1 MEYLVDMTTH
11 VPDGTSA
18 AAVEEMRKREAA
30 RSAELSAEG
39 ALVRL
44 WRPPVE
50 PGEWRTLGLFDADDA
65 DALEKVLSSM
75 PLRSWRSDVVTQL
88 MVHPNDPGP
97 AVRRSAPEFLIA
109 MSIAVP
115 PGTPGAVVEDTLARE
130 ARSAR
135 ELAAQGHLQR
145 LWALPPEGDHRRTLG
160 LWSAEDRDQISAIV
174 GMLPLHPW
182 MDVEITPLSKHP
194 SDPASKNAVGESNS
208 SPHGVVRATSLP
220 SKTRVYE
227 VERLATFVTEVELSD
242 LGASLPTLKRNVLD
256 SIACALGALDGEL
269 IPAIRAQAEQF
280 SSRPTATFI
289 GGGRA
294 SVDQAAFFNTVL
306 VRYPDLLDTFL
317 TPGGLCHP
325 ADNFGA
331 VLAVAEHAGAS
342 GADFLVALAIAYEVQ
357 CRFSAQVPVM
367 ARGLNHA
374 LQLAMSVAAGASRLL
389 ALDAEHTASAIAA
402 SAADNV
408 SLAVVHTEPVATWKG
423 ISPAI
428 TGMRAIY
435 TTILAGRGATGPYS
449 LIEGPNGLAQLFDQ
463 PIDFRTGDRTLHSVE
478 QTYLKKYC
486 SLIHG
491 QNVIDATLAIRDD
504 EHFTGDDVAAVL
516 LEVFEGAYDFA
527 GGGRYGNKDH
537 PQTKEQADYNLKYLC
552 AVALLDGQVGPE
564 QLETERVR
572 RADVQDLLRR
582 VTVTPADDLTAA
594 YPERTATRVRVTL
607 NDGRRFEREQS
618 DFEGSPTQPMTWQ
631 RVVDKFNWLA
641 EPFADDKLQAE
652 IVDAVDHIE
661 VISVAEL
668 TNLLAAVSPN
678 PKGPRSR
685 GRF

>member
-11 VPDGTSA
+11 VPDGTTA

-44 WRPPVE
+44 WRPPLA
-50 PGEWRTLGLFDADDA
+50 PGQWRTFGLFDADDA
-65 DALEKVLSSM
+65 EALEKVLSSM
-75 PLRSWRSDVVTQL
+75 PLRSWRTDAVTPL
-88 MVHPNDPGP
+88 AVHPNDPGST
-97 AVRRSAPEFLIA
+97 ARLGAPEFLIS

-115 PGTPGAVVEDTLARE
+115 PGTSGDVVEDTLARE
-130 ARSAR
+130 ARRAR
-135 ELAAQGHLQR
+135 ELAAQGHLER
-145 LWALPPEGDHRRTLG
+145 LWALPTKDNHRRTLG
-160 LWSAEDRDQISAIV
+160 LWSADDRDQISAIV
-174 GMLPLHPW
+174 AELPLRGW
-182 MDVEITPLSKHP
+182 MDVDITALSVHP
-194 SDPASKNAVGESNS
+194 NDPASKSTGGKSNS
-208 SPHGVVRATSLP
+208 SPHGVVLAP
-220 SKTRVYE
+220 SAPSTTPVYE
-227 VERLATFVTEVELSD
+227 VERLGRFVTDVTLAD

-269 IPAIRAQAEQF
+269 VAAIRAQAEQF
-280 SSRPTATFI
+280 SSQPTATFI

-294 SVDQAAFFNTVL
+294 SVDQAAFFNAVL
-306 VRYPDLLDTFL
+306 VRYPDLLDTYL

-342 GADFLVALAIAYEVQ
+342 GADFLLALAIAYEVQ

-374 LQLAMSVAAGASRLL
+374 LPLAMSVAAGASRLL
-389 ALDAEHTASAIAA
+389 AFDAEHTASAIAA
-402 SAADNV
+402 SATDNV
-408 SLAVVHTEPVATWKG
+408 SLAAMHAEPVATWKG

-449 LIEGPNGLAQLFDQ
+449 LFEGPHGLVQLFDQ
-463 PIDFRTGDRTLHSVE
+463 PIDFRTDDRSLHAVE

-486 SLIHG
+486 ALIHG
-491 QNVIDATLAIRDD
+491 QNIIDATLAIRDG
-504 EHFTGDDVAAVL
+504 EYVTGNDVTAVL
-516 LEVFEGAYDFA
+516 LEVFDGAYDFA

-594 YPERTATRVRVTL
+594 YPQRTSTRVHVTL
-607 NDGRRFEREQS
+607 NDGRHFHREQS
-618 DFEGSPTQPMTWQ
+618 DFEGSPTQPLTWQ
-631 RVVDKFNWLA
+631 RVVDKFTWLA
-641 EPFADDKLQAE
+641 EPFADEELQAD
-652 IVDAVDHIE
+652 IVGAVDHLE
-661 VISVAEL
+661 AISVAEL

-678 PKGPRSR
+678 PKGPRSH